1 MVNTDVFKINI
12 SKEKTNLRQY
22 GISDIEFEEK
32 IREAEQDIENGNLF
46 TLEEVM
52 EGTLDALSN
61 SISVLS
67 NDDRTEVANII
78 NSWRLGL
85 A

>member
-12 SKEKTNLRQY
+12 AKEKTNLRQY
-22 GISDIEFEEK
+22 GISDTEFEEK
-32 IREAEQDIENGNLF
+32 IREAEQDIKNRNLF

-52 EGTLDALSN
+52 EGTLDALNN
-61 SISVLS
+61 SITDLYS
-67 NDDRTEVANII
+67 DDQIEVTNII
-78 NSWRLGL
+78 NSWRTQF